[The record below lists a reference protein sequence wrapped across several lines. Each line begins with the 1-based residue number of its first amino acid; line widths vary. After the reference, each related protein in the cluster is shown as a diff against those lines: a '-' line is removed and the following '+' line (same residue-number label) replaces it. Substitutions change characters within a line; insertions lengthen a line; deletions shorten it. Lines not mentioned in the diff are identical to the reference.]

1 MTMKTSS
8 TAVCTL
14 LLLTGG
20 HLPGTAWASGNH
32 AGGHTHGAQAAI
44 GKPGIEKQA
53 SRTVTIDMTDDMR
66 FSPAEVTVQKGET
79 IRFTVHNSG
88 QLKHEFVL
96 GTEKALKEH
105 AELMKKFPGMEH
117 AEDNMVSVA
126 PGQSGDVIW
135 QFTQSGKVLFACLQ
149 PGHYDAGMK
158 GFVAVDRKKLKPATA
173 AASR

>member
-1 MTMKTSS
+1 MKTSL

-14 LLLTGG
+14 LLLAGSN
-20 HLPGTAWASGNH
+20 LPGTAWASGNH
-32 AGGHTHGAQAAI
+32 AGGHAHDAPAI
-44 GKPGIEKQA
+44 GKAGTAGQA
-53 SRTVTIDMTDDMR
+53 SRTIAIDMTDDMR
-66 FSPAEVTVQKGET
+66 FSPTEVMVQKGET

-88 QLKHEFVL
+88 KLKHEFVL

-158 GFVAVDRKKLKPATA
+158 GFVAVDRKKLKPAA
-173 AASR
+173 AGASR

>member
-1 MTMKTSS
+1 
-8 TAVCTL
+8 
-14 LLLTGG
+14 
-20 HLPGTAWASGNH
+20 
-32 AGGHTHGAQAAI
+32 
-44 GKPGIEKQA
+44 
-53 SRTVTIDMTDDMR
+53 MTDDMR
-66 FSPAEVTVQKGET
+66 FSPTEVMVQKGET

-88 QLKHEFVL
+88 KLKHEFVL

-158 GFVAVDRKKLKPATA
+158 GFVAVDRKKLKPAA
-173 AASR
+173 AGASR